1 MRPLLPSCPRVI
13 ATWGGRQQHGCYSAS
28 CCLAPD
34 DEIGSNE
41 VKEGSPEWRAFCRIA
56 IATALPRGP
65 AVASPATQESSA
77 LCINDRSKDGLR
89 RSRPRQGPR
98 PVARRGSDALIAE
111 DHHPCRPRDDWESVT
126 VTQRVRGSRH
136 RTSDRTQ
143 RHGCQQS
150 NVRAAPYAYRAGSR
164 FRLPAIDRCGCRSRT
179 QHCIW
184 ALAFSK
190 GRSGLRHGLRAADM
204 TNRDWCRL
212 RCRRNCATRGHQRGE
227 DSDEEHAHYTN
238 LHGHLVSHVS
248 KLLPSSQ
255 LISSKKFGYSFR
267 LGCPGTTGV
276 PFS

>member
-1 MRPLLPSCPRVI
+1 VRPLLPSCPRVI

-111 DHHPCRPRDDWESVT
+111 DHHPCRPRDDWELPSRSAFAAVGTEPPTGPSVT
-126 VTQRVRGSRH
+126 VVSRAMSARPLTPIAPAAVSACPRSTAAAVGVAPSTASGRWHSARG
-136 RTSDRTQ
+136 
-143 RHGCQQS
+143 
-150 NVRAAPYAYRAGSR
+150 AAA
-164 FRLPAIDRCGCRSRT
+164 
-179 QHCIW
+179 
-184 ALAFSK
+184 
-190 GRSGLRHGLRAADM
+190 
-204 TNRDWCRL
+204 
-212 RCRRNCATRGHQRGE
+212 CATA
-227 DSDEEHAHYTN
+227 SA
-238 LHGHLVSHVS
+238 
-248 KLLPSSQ
+248 LP
-255 LISSKKFGYSFR
+255 
-267 LGCPGTTGV
+267 T
-276 PFS
+276 